1 VTGGYDYRGRNI
13 PALRGAYVFGDLC
26 LGRLEALRLRVG
38 RLSEHWALG
47 PVVPSLSSF
56 GQDDRGELYALSL
69 SGDVFRLAP
78 T

>member
-1 VTGGYDYRGRNI
+1 MCSGI
-13 PALRGAYVFGDLC
+13 FC
-26 LGRLEALRLRVG
+26 LGRLEALRLGDGRVF
-38 RLSEHWALG
+38 EHWALG

-69 SGDVFRLAP
+69 SGNLFRLAP